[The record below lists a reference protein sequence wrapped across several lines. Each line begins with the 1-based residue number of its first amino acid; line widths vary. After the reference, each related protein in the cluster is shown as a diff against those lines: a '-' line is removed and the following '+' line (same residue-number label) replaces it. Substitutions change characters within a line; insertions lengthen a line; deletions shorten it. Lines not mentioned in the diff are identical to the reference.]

1 MKHYTIKKESE
12 VTEEPGT
19 NQESETDAG
28 VILVIVQHV
37 LSIAVIVLE
46 HDELV
51 GIMIN
56 AVS

>member
-37 LSIAVIVLE
+37 FSIAVIVLE

-56 AVS
+56 SVP